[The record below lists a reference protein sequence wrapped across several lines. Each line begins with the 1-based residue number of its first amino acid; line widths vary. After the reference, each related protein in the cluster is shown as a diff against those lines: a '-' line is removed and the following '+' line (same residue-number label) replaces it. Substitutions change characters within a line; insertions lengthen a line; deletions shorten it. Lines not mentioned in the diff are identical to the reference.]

1 MLRSDAGTVFLQ
13 RFVGEAD
20 LGGRLALFG
29 SVGERAFA
37 NSLHA
42 LECAREARAAW

>member
-1 MLRSDAGTVFLQ
+1 MLRSGVGTVFLQ

-29 SVGERAFA
+29 SVERAIV

-42 LECAREARAAW
+42 VECAREARAAW